1 MTTSTPDSPKAFFRR
16 AAEALDK
23 SPLKDM
29 QRNARAL
36 AQSAAGRLDLVTRDE
51 FDALQAMLAAS
62 SQRIAQLEA
71 QVAAL
76 EGTQPGAS
84 GLTSS
89 PHEKTSGGQALSAE
103 APLTA
108 PRDKP
113 PAP

>member
-1 MTTSTPDSPKAFFRR
+1 MTTSTPNSPKAFLRR

-76 EGTQPGAS
+76 ENPQQSAS
-84 GLTSS
+84 GLPPS
-89 PHEKTSGGQALSAE
+89 EDGKTSGDRAFSPE
-103 APLTA
+103 APLAT
-108 PRDKP
+108 PSDKP
-113 PAP
+113 AAP

>member
-1 MTTSTPDSPKAFFRR
+1 MRCTADLPPQWRLFTPPRDHAMNSSTPNSPKAFLRR

-51 FDALQAMLAAS
+51 FEALQAMLAAS

-71 QVAAL
+71 QVAEL
-76 EGTQPGAS
+76 ESQFA
-84 GLTSS
+84 
-89 PHEKTSGGQALSAE
+89 A
-103 APLTA
+103 APTDKSTA
-108 PRDKP
+108 P
-113 PAP
+113 

>member
-1 MTTSTPDSPKAFFRR
+1 MNDSTPNSPKAFLRR

-51 FDALQAMLAAS
+51 FDGLQATLAAANA
-62 SQRIAQLEA
+62 RIAQLEE

-76 EGTQPGAS
+76 EAQQAGAAS
-84 GLTSS
+84 NK
-89 PHEKTSGGQALSAE
+89 PSAN
-103 APLTA
+103 
-108 PRDKP
+108 
-113 PAP
+113 